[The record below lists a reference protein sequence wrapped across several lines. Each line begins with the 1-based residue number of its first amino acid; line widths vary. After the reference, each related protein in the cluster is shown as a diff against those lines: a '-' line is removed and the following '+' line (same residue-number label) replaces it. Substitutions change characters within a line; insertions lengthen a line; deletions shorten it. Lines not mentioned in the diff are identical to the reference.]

1 MLVAKLASTVVFL
14 NMFDTVGELE
24 PLINLVFLIA
34 TGAIA
39 LHGIKYR
46 DDKGNADWVHL
57 FFGCIAAVF
66 FFGVLFQDVLGLVTV
81 F

>member
-1 MLVAKLASTVVFL
+1 
-14 NMFDTVGELE
+14 MFNGIEELE
-24 PLINLVFLIA
+24 PLINLVFLIG

-39 LHGIKYR
+39 MHGIKYR
-46 DDKGNADWVHL
+46 DDEGNAEWVHL
-57 FFGCIAAVF
+57 LFGCIAAVF

>member
-1 MLVAKLASTVVFL
+1 MIDNLGDPEALV
-14 NMFDTVGELE
+14 
-24 PLINLVFLIA
+24 NLVFLII

-46 DDKGNADWVHL
+46 DDEGNTEWVHL
-57 FFGCIAAVF
+57 LFGCIAAIF
-66 FFGVLFQDVLGLVTV
+66 FFGVLFQDVLGLVSV

>member
-1 MLVAKLASTVVFL
+1 
-14 NMFDTVGELE
+14 MFDNVGEFESLV
-24 PLINLVFLIA
+24 NLVFLII

-46 DDKGNADWVHL
+46 DDEGNTEWVHL
-57 FFGCIAAVF
+57 LFGCIAAVF
-66 FFGVLFQDVLGLVTV
+66 FFGVLFQDVLGLVSV